1 MAVALDRERWLGLC
15 DRMEVDEAAERFDAV
30 AAAYAEP
37 HRHYH
42 TAAHVVECLGVLDES
57 DIDPEHPDE
66 VEVAVW
72 MHDVVYRP
80 ARGDN
85 EERSAELAARW
96 LAGCIGGPAA
106 ADRVRALIAATD
118 HAAPTGDPDG
128 ALVQDVDLHVLG
140 SPEKRYAEYE
150 RQIRAEYRFVPAVI
164 FRRRRAAVLSGFL
177 ARQPLYATE
186 WFRGRFEERA
196 RTNLT
201 AELDR
206 LAG

>member
-1 MAVALDRERWLGLC
+1 MGVVLDRARWLGLC
-15 DRMEVDEAAERFDAV
+15 DRMEVDDAVERFEAV
-30 AAAYAEP
+30 SAAYAEP

-42 TAAHVVECLGVLDES
+42 TAAHVVECLEVLDEA
-57 DIDPEHPDE
+57 DVAAEHPDE

-96 LAGCIGGPAA
+96 LAGCVGGVEA
-106 ADRVRALIAATD
+106 ADRVRGLIAATD
-118 HAAPTGDPDG
+118 HRDPPRAPDG

-140 SPEKRYAEYE
+140 APEKRFAEYE
-150 RQIRAEYRFVPAVI
+150 RQIRAEYRFVPSVI

-177 ARQPLYATE
+177 ARQPIYTTA
-186 WFRGRFEERA
+186 WFRERFEARA
-196 RTNLT
+196 RVNLT
-201 AELDR
+201 AALDR